1 MKDQKLTYSFHNPN
15 TDKETEKMLLQAF
28 SQSLFKQVCNQLM
41 SESDDLKDIVES
53 ETHFFT
59 DQDWFEYIRVYD
71 RYDRVEHNKR
81 IGSTG

>member
-15 TDKETEKMLLQAF
+15 TDKETEKMLLQVF
-28 SQSLFKQVCNQLM
+28 SQSLFKQVCNKLM

-71 RYDRVEHNKR
+71 IYDRVEHNKR

>member
-15 TDKETEKMLLQAF
+15 TDKETEKMLLQVF
-28 SQSLFKQVCNQLM
+28 SQSLFKQVCNKLV
-41 SESDDLKDIVES
+41 SESDDLKEVVES

-81 IGSTG
+81 IDSTS

>member
-1 MKDQKLTYSFHNPN
+1 
-15 TDKETEKMLLQAF
+15 
-28 SQSLFKQVCNQLM
+28 M

>member
-15 TDKETEKMLLQAF
+15 TDKETEKMLLQVF
-28 SQSLFKQVCNQLM
+28 SQSLLKQVCNKLV
-41 SESDDLKDIVES
+41 SESDNLKDIVES

-71 RYDRVEHNKR
+71 RVEHNKK
-81 IGSTG
+81 IDSTS